1 MSDIIT
7 STNFGYVQIDDISL
21 GDSSEL
27 NHALAAKQAELMNKT
42 SNGVW
47 ITPPILEQIAI
58 DKYNVLSGHQ
68 IVLAAKMMQEKYPTR
83 ETVFVFFSKLH
94 NLSYEKGLARQ
105 NDQSKL
111 FIEMMEVGNGE
122 L

>member
-1 MSDIIT
+1 MDIIT
-7 STNFGYVQIDDISL
+7 STNFGYVQIDDISMGHSL
-21 GDSSEL
+21 EL
-27 NHALAAKQAELMNKT
+27 NYGLAAKQAELMNKT

-47 ITPPILEQIAI
+47 ITPPILEEVGLDDFVI
-58 DKYNVLSGHQ
+58 LSGHQ
-68 IVLAAKMMQEKYPTR
+68 IVLAAKMMQEKYPLR
-83 ETVFVFFSKLH
+83 ETIFVFFSKLH

-111 FIEMMEVGNGE
+111 FIEMMEVANGE